1 MQMDILNYQIL
12 LMGDTA
18 SGKTCFLNRY
28 LYNTFEPE
36 KVVRTGGFFCYE
48 KSVKLKNG
56 KKLRLLIRDICAY
69 LSFERKLSSYK
80 DYYKTTNGI
89 IFLYD
94 ITYLGSFQE
103 LKKFVY
109 SEIEEIRKS
118 ADKNLV
124 IFLVG
129 NKKDLYYEQAVPEE
143 EGENF
148 AKEQGFYFSEASAK
162 NDYNVKDIF
171 QDLAETIYNPNYP
184 KLKEKENEK
193 KKQEYIRKKREKMER
208 KEKED
213 EILHY
218 KFRKLLKYI
227 DY

>member
-36 KVVRTGGFFCYE
+36 KVVRTGDFSCYE

-80 DYYKTTNGI
+80 DYYKNTNGI

-109 SEIEEIRKS
+109 SEIGEIRKS

-148 AKEQGFYFSEASAK
+148 AK
-162 NDYNVKDIF
+162 DKDFIF
-171 QDLAETIYNPNYP
+171 L
-184 KLKEKENEK
+184 KLR
-193 KKQEYIRKKREKMER
+193 QKM
-208 KEKED
+208 
-213 EILHY
+213 IIM
-218 KFRKLLKYI
+218 LKI
-227 DY
+227 FFKI